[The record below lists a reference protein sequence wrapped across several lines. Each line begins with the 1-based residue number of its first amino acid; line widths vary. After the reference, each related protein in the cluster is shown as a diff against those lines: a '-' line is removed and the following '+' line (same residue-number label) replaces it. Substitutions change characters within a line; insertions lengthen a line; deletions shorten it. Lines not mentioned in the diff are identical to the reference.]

1 MLKIDLHIHTL
12 HSGHAYG
19 SFYDVVNEAKR
30 KKMSMIAI
38 TDHGP
43 KVRGATSENN
53 FTIGYRRPEYKN
65 LRVLWGCEANII
77 DIKGNIDLNQ
87 YIQNKLDILLVGFHK
102 ISKYKDAGI
111 KGNTKAMINALKNP
125 QIDILTHPTHPQFK
139 YNYEKVFQAALDNNV
154 LLELNLAYLKNHL
167 SDEKLVLFKKMIDM
181 TRVAGKKIIV
191 NSDAHFIHEIG
202 DDAIL
207 KKYWTK
213 LGLTKDII
221 INNYPDELMKFLK
234 K

>member
-43 KVRGATSENN
+43 DMIGASGWYH
-53 FTIGYRRPEYKN
+53 FGIGYRRPEYKN
-65 LRVLWGCEANII
+65 LKVLWGCEANII
-77 DIKGNIDLNQ
+77 DAKGNIDLNED
-87 YIQNKLDILLVGFHK
+87 IQKKLDIILVGFHK
-102 ISKYKDAGI
+102 MDKYKDAGI
-111 KGNTKAMINALKNP
+111 KGNTKAMISALKNP
-125 QIDILTHPTHPQFK
+125 HIKVLTHPANGQYDYDF
-139 YNYEKVFQAALDNNV
+139 EKVCKAAIDNNV
-154 LLELNLAYLKNHL
+154 LLELNLAYLKN
-167 SDEKLVLFKKMIDM
+167 SNEEKLLMLKKMIDM
-181 TRVAGKKIIV
+181 TRSAGKKIII

-202 DDAIL
+202 DDSIL

-213 LGLTKDII
+213 LGLSKNII
-221 INNYPDELMKFLK
+221 MNNYPDELMKFLK